1 MTSPGAS
8 SPSKVNHEHRALLNT
23 GASQARTLSE
33 ALVIDQP
40 TLMRTVWPDAP
51 GGLHRAVAEADSLGI
66 LQRMRHIGT
75 ALAEFASPEHLDH
88 FSRHPSDTVR
98 GWVCFAIAVNDDLT
112 PETLLRAL
120 EPFADD
126 EHFTVREW
134 VWMAARP
141 LLIDDLEA
149 SIALLARYTSHE
161 SFRMRRFASEALRPR
176 GVWATHI
183 AMLKRDPDLGLPLLE
198 PLRSDPEKYVQ
209 DSVSNWINDAAK
221 DQPDWARELCARWL
235 AESPT
240 PATERIAKRGLR
252 SLDQLSKTTP

>member
-1 MTSPGAS
+1 M
-8 SPSKVNHEHRALLNT
+8 NHEHQALLNT
-23 GASQARTLSE
+23 GAVQARTLSE
-33 ALVIDQP
+33 ALAIDQP
-40 TLMRTVWPDAP
+40 LLMRTVWPDAP
-51 GGLHRAVAEADSLGI
+51 DALHRAVAEADPLGI

-75 ALAEFASPEHLDH
+75 ALAAFASPQQLDAL
-88 FSRHPSDTVR
+88 SRHSSDTVR
-98 GWVCFAIAVNDDLT
+98 GWVCFALAVNDEV
-112 PETLLRAL
+112 PPNTLLRVL

-126 EHFTVREW
+126 THFTVREW

-141 LLIDDLEA
+141 TLVEELETSITLLT
-149 SIALLARYTSHE
+149 RYTSHP
-161 SFRMRRFASEALRPR
+161 SPRMRRFASEALRPR
-176 GVWATHI
+176 GVWASHI
-183 AMLKRDPDLGLPLLE
+183 AALKRNPDMGLPLLE

-252 SLDQLSKTTP
+252 SLT

>member
-1 MTSPGAS
+1 MNASGAS
-8 SPSKVNHEHRALLNT
+8 SPAKVTNDHRSLLNT
-23 GASQARTLSE
+23 GAAQARTLSE

-40 TLMRTVWPDAP
+40 LLMRTVWPDAP
-51 GGLHRAVAEADSLGI
+51 DGLQRAVAEADPLGI

-75 ALAEFASPEHLDH
+75 ALAAFATPEHLDS

-98 GWVCFAIAVNDDLT
+98 GWVCFALAANDEAT
-112 PETLLRAL
+112 PDTLLRAL

-141 LLIDDLEA
+141 TLVDELEA
-149 SIALLARYTSHE
+149 SIALLARYTSHP
-161 SFRMRRFASEALRPR
+161 SPRMRRFASEALRPR
-176 GVWATHI
+176 GVWASHI
-183 AMLKRDPDLGLPLLE
+183 AALKREPDLGLPLLE

-221 DQPDWARELCARWL
+221 TQPDWARELCARWL
-235 AESPT
+235 TESPT

-252 SLDQLSKTTP
+252 SLPQA